1 MSVRRRTTPAVA
13 IAALLALGLTA
24 CGGAAEEE
32 EVDVTGNTVG
42 AMENFKVGDTFTAT
56 QALDFSMLYSDS
68 PNYAYNADWMVW
80 DEITKRSNV
89 TLDPTIVP
97 AADYEQ
103 KRSLLIGA
111 GDAPSII
118 PKTYPG
124 QDTPFVASGAVL
136 AVSDYVD
143 LMPNFQ
149 AKVKEWNLEAN
160 LDTLRQADGKFY
172 LLPGLHEDPWQD
184 YTVGMRTDVMADL
197 GLEAPESWADFHDV
211 LAAIKAEYPDSYPF
225 SDRFFG
231 DNILGLVAQDFGT
244 SAGKWSYKNAT
255 WNPESEEFEF
265 TGSMPAYKETIEY
278 FKALVDEGL
287 MDPESFTQD
296 EDTAI
301 QKFTTGKS
309 FAISANAQMVV
320 NDYRSALTAA
330 VPGATVGKIPLPSA
344 AIAGT
349 TRLENGIM
357 LNANVVESEHFVAL
371 MQFIDWLWYSDE
383 GQEMTKWGVE
393 GTTYTK
399 GSDGT
404 FTLAADVDYV
414 GLNPTATKHLQKDFG
429 FAGGVFAYGGTTELL
444 QSTFSEEE
452 IGFQDEM
459 VKKDLLPIPPS
470 FPFDDL
476 EREQV
481 TLWETPLTDY
491 TKQMALQF
499 ILGQRDLGEWDNYV
513 AELEGKG
520 ATDYIELVNSAHKRF
535 EETTG

>member
-32 EVDVTGNTVG
+32 GDATANTVG
-42 AMENFKVGDTFTAT
+42 AMTDFKVGDTFTAT
-56 QALDFSMLYSDS
+56 EPLDLSMLYSDS
-68 PNYAYNADWMVW
+68 PSYAYNADWMVW
-80 DEITKRSNV
+80 DEITGRTNV
-89 TLDPTIVP
+89 TLDATIVP
-97 AADYEQ
+97 AADYDQ

-124 QDTPFVASGAVL
+124 QETPFVASGAVL

-149 AKVKEWNLEAN
+149 AKVKEWGLEAN

-172 LLPGLHEDPWQD
+172 VLPGLHEAAWQD
-184 YTVGMRTDVMADL
+184 YTVAIRTDVMAEL
-197 GLEAPESWADFHDV
+197 GLENPETWADFHDV
-211 LAAIKAEYPDSYPF
+211 LVEIKAAYPDSYPF

-244 SAGKWSYKNAT
+244 SAGKWAYKNAN
-255 WNPESEEFEF
+255 WNPDSEEFEF
-265 TGSMPAYKETIEY
+265 TGSSAAYKETIEY
-278 FKALVDEGL
+278 FKSLVDEGL

-309 FAISANAQMVV
+309 FAISTNAQIVV
-320 NDYRSALTAA
+320 NDYRAALTSA
-330 VPGATVGKIPLPSA
+330 VPGATVAKIPLPGD
-344 AIAGT
+344 AIVGT
-349 TRLENGIM
+349 SRLENGIM
-357 LNANVVESEHFVAL
+357 LNANVVENENFVAM

-383 GQEMTKWGVE
+383 GQEMAKWGVE

-399 GSDGT
+399 DADGA
-404 FTLAADVDYV
+404 FTLAADIDYV

-429 FAGGVFAYGGTTELL
+429 FAGGVFAYGGTTALL
-444 QSTFSEEE
+444 QSTFSDEE
-452 IGFQDEM
+452 IAFQDEM
-459 VKKDLLPIPPS
+459 LTKELSPIPPS
-470 FPFDDL
+470 YPFDEL

-491 TKQMALQF
+491 AKQMALQF
-499 ILGQRDLGEWDNYV
+499 ILGQRDLDEWDDYV
-513 AELEGKG
+513 SELEGKG
-520 ATDYIELVNSAHKRF
+520 STDYIDLVNSAHERF
-535 EETTG
+535 EETSG